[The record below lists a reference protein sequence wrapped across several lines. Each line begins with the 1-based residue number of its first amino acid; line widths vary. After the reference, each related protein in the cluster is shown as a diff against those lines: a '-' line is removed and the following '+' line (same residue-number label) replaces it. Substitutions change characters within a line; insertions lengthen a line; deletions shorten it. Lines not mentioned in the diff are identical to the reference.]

1 MAIIFVAFSLSVIVS
16 AHLDGNKELTFDG
29 RLVLVWDIFG
39 YLFLL
44 QVIVMTLLV
53 IWLFV
58 ETQRAVNR

>member
-1 MAIIFVAFSLSVIVS
+1 MTIIFVAFALSVIVS
-16 AHLDGNKELTFDG
+16 AHLDGNNESAFEG
-29 RLVLVWDIFG
+29 SLVLVWDIFG

>member
-16 AHLDGNKELTFDG
+16 AHLDGSNGLAFDSS
-29 RLVLVWDIFG
+29 LYFVWDILG